1 MVVRRRVVV
10 LEDASFCITENK
22 TKGEVH
28 FKHSRL
34 VSKDTAQLFAESS
47 GTDRGQAEIIPV
59 L

>member
-1 MVVRRRVVV
+1 MV

-47 GTDRGQAEIIPV
+47 GTDRGQAEIIPI

>member
-1 MVVRRRVVV
+1 MVV
-10 LEDASFCITENK
+10 LEGASFCVTENK

-34 VSKDTAQLFAESS
+34 VSKDPAQLFAESS
-47 GTDRGQAEIIPV
+47 GTDRRQAEIIPV